1 MTSIKILGTVF
12 FLGGLLLA
20 FGAVGGMEH
29 QPEANLVYQTA
40 AAVVGL
46 AWMWVG
52 TRLISE

>member
-1 MTSIKILGTVF
+1 MTSMKTLGLVF

-40 AAVVGL
+40 AAVIGL